1 MINTS
6 QILYKVLANN
16 SFGLSVVVGR
26 RLGPSLKRNL
36 FKRRIRSLYD
46 DCFVKQNQ
54 KITMIIIPKTINLSW
69 LDIKNSFGQMLKKI
83 NDI

>member
-1 MINTS
+1 MFK
-6 QILYKVLANN
+6 ILKIVKITENK
-16 SFGLSVVVGR
+16 R
-26 RLGPSLKRNL
+26 ILKRNL

-46 DCFVKQNQ
+46 DCFIKQNQ